1 MRESIQVTGVVVS
14 VMNVGEYD
22 RRVVLLTKERGRIT
36 AFARGARRQTS
47 QLLAATNAFVFAE
60 FELYEGRNAYTLVR
74 AQVKHHFMEMAMEMP
89 GVYYG
94 FYFMELADYFGT
106 ENMDETDMVNLLFV
120 TFRAILKRKV
130 DLKLI
135 RSIFELRTL
144 VYNGEFAVDM
154 TECRDETAL
163 YALQFVATAPLER
176 LYSFTL
182 EEASEREFTRI
193 VRKYLDRSVD
203 RALKS
208 LDILSSVEQV

>member
-47 QLLAATNAFVFAE
+47 QLLAATNAFVFAT

-74 AQVKHHFMEMAMEMP
+74 AHVKHHFMEMAMEIP
-89 GVYYG
+89 GAYYG

-106 ENMDETDMVNLLFV
+106 ENMDESNMVNLLFV
-120 TFRAILKRKV
+120 TFKSILKHRI

-135 RSIFELRTL
+135 RSIFELKTL
-144 VYNGEFAVDM
+144 VYNGEFAVDV
-154 TECRDETAL
+154 TECQDETAL
-163 YALQFVATAPLER
+163 YALQFVATAPFER

-182 EEASEREFTRI
+182 KEESEKEFTRI
-193 VRKYLDRSVD
+193 VRKYLNRSVD
-203 RALKS
+203 KDLKS
-208 LDILSSVEQV
+208 LDILETID

>member
-1 MRESIQVTGVVVS
+1 MRESIQITGVVVS

-47 QLLAATNAFVFAE
+47 QLLAATNAFVFAT

-74 AQVKHHFMEMAMEMP
+74 AHVKHHFMELAMEMP

-94 FYFMELADYFGT
+94 FYFMELADYFGA
-106 ENMDETDMVNLLFV
+106 ENVDQTDMVNLLFV
-120 TFRAILKRKV
+120 TFKSILKHRV

-135 RSIFELRTL
+135 RTIFELRTL
-144 VYNGEFAVDM
+144 VYNGEFAVDV
-154 TECRDETAL
+154 TECNDETAL

-182 EEASEREFTRI
+182 EAKSEKEFTRI
-193 VRKYLDRSVD
+193 VRKYLNRSVD
-203 RALKS
+203 KDLKS
-208 LDILSSVEQV
+208 LDILCSVE